1 MYPPAPP
8 LGWPYG
14 LAPADAVP
22 IAGLLDREIA
32 PAAPVIRGIRWPV
45 TGSSSPSS
53 TAPGSSSTLMRRL
66 AAVSQLGI
74 GGSASSL
81 TGLGSIAIPFG
92 PVSKRAY
99 DGAGEKGVPAAPPP
113 DIMGSGAL
121 YPLCGAKAGGKSGSS
136 RCLCFLS
143 GESQHPQQL
152 PQHLRQLKQA
162 QQQDMPQQQ
171 QRMIHQTTERT
182 MRPPT
187 MMAAIIGHLD
197 LLVVNLS

>member
-1 MYPPAPP
+1 M
-8 LGWPYG
+8 
-14 LAPADAVP
+14 P

-32 PAAPVIRGIRWPV
+32 PAPAAPVIRGMRWPV
-45 TGSSSPSS
+45 AGLSSPSS

-99 DGAGEKGVPAAPPP
+99 DGAGENGVPAAPPP

-121 YPLCGAKAGGKSGSS
+121 YPLCGAKAGGK
-136 RCLCFLS
+136 
-143 GESQHPQQL
+143 
-152 PQHLRQLKQA
+152 
-162 QQQDMPQQQ
+162 
-171 QRMIHQTTERT
+171 
-182 MRPPT
+182 
-187 MMAAIIGHLD
+187 
-197 LLVVNLS
+197 